1 MRKFVSMLLTG
12 ALVLGALTGC
22 AGKEK
27 AAENEVKTLD
37 VVWFS
42 DAREGESFMKL
53 AKQYIEAQPDIK
65 I

>member
-37 VVWFS
+37 VGWFS
-42 DAREGESFMKL
+42 DAREGESCMKR
-53 AKQYIEAQPDIK
+53 ANQ
-65 I
+65 

>member
-12 ALVLGALTGC
+12 ALAGC

-53 AKQYIEAQPDIK
+53 ANQYMEAHPDIK
-65 I
+65 IELI